1 MLDCGMKKW
10 SPLAGGFFKVN
21 FDEAT
26 FKRQQSCG
34 VGVLICDQRGEP
46 IVALS
51 EQIPTWT
58 EADCIEAIATVKVAV
73 YEELGKYG
81 DLENQVLYRE
91 RVEELEPSIRYC
103 LHKLGESNLQTFE
116 LMHIGEMEGPAL
128 DLFKAKLEAV
138 MAEARSQQAASMT
151 EFHWLGHK
159 FPISNA
165 KTHVSILKENEMEA
179 LQKDRA
185 AELEL
190 NFDRT
195 RVNGAVAKLIK
206 VKDGFTMT
214 ALEVGCCRRKLF
226 NIIVDTENTG
236 KQLLQNGDLRRRV
249 IILHFQVGKG
259 NAEVALSL
267 VGYDQELKGGGDL
280 LRQLHALAEV
290 ESKLSIH
297 QKRLSEIE
305 AESAGG
311 GRNVSAHKENG
322 VSNSMERDLLPFQ
335 SMGPH
340 MFLMAVPVMN
350 VAPNHLHVLLVIF
363 IKIIQL
369 LMPNLQTCSVK
380 QSPYF
385 TSTFVAG
392 VGVKREKVKLGSHLW
407 ACPTLYVSG
416 VYSSTSDPVVVAP
429 LNSQIPSVGA
439 IKCEINS
446 QRIAAES
453 GAFNP
458 FGKRS
463 SKLKESQILEKNQ
476 PLEPS
481 KDISEVAVCFLWN
494 AGV

>member
-1 MLDCGMKKW
+1 M
-10 SPLAGGFFKVN
+10 
-21 FDEAT
+21 
-26 FKRQQSCG
+26 
-34 VGVLICDQRGEP
+34 
-46 IVALS
+46 
-51 EQIPTWT
+51 
-58 EADCIEAIATVKVAV
+58 AV

-81 DLENQVLYRE
+81 DLQNQVLYRE

-103 LHKLGESNLQTFE
+103 LH
-116 LMHIGEMEGPAL
+116 
-128 DLFKAKLEAV
+128 KLEAV

-159 FPISNA
+159 FRISNA
-165 KTHVSILKENEMEA
+165 KTRVSILKELKEKANQLLSKREEAVVVENELDA
-179 LQKDRA
+179 RTKDV
-185 AELEL
+185 E
-190 NFDRT
+190 N
-195 RVNGAVAKLIK
+195 VKL
-206 VKDGFTMT
+206 
-214 ALEVGCCRRKLF
+214 ALES
-226 NIIVDTENTG
+226 
-236 KQLLQNGDLRRRV
+236 LLYEEG
-249 IILHFQVGKG
+249 
-259 NAEVALSL
+259 
-267 VGYDQELKGGGDL
+267 GGGDL

-369 LMPNLQTCSVK
+369 LMPHLQTCSVK

-385 TSTFVAG
+385 TSIFVTG

-458 FGKRS
+458 SGKRS

-481 KDISEVAVCFLWN
+481 KEIFLE
-494 AGV
+494 